1 MKQLSD
7 FDQWID
13 QQVADAVGSGS
24 RTFKTLVS
32 GIGSVYPTL
41 ILQSLARLNQSG
53 DVDAFVYEAIVRSA
67 HSRCDD
73 PEGLLGGSSMIL
85 PVPHPLDYDWRFTPE
100 SADALLRRAMDAA
113 GGRRVLLLGAPTV
126 FTRAIRTGIGQH
138 FTLVDSNPTLRGAFQ
153 TLGYGDQ
160 VVTSDLAVDTIPD
173 LCGAAAVADPPWY
186 PETIKSFLWV
196 GQRMLAP
203 GSAILIS
210 LPPEG
215 TRPGIVEEREDLL
228 SWTTRAGLR
237 LVTIERRGT
246 RYLTPPFERN
256 ALSAAGVRAPLSWR
270 TGDLAS
276 FQVLTASHEPRPPV
290 QTRSGRWEEV
300 VVGHVRIRVL
310 TSTETDSSGDARLVH
325 LVPGDVLQ
333 SVSSRDP
340 IRDSV
345 RVWTSGNRVYGCEA
359 PHLLLHRLR
368 TLAGA
373 CCGDIAR
380 TPVGDNPEIG
390 GSVAQQLSELIRLEQ
405 SEYGA

>member
-7 FDQWID
+7 FDHWVD

-24 RTFKTLVS
+24 RTFQTLVS

-41 ILQSLARLNQSG
+41 ILRSLARLNQSG
-53 DVDAFVYEAIVRSA
+53 NVDASIYEAIVRSA
-67 HSRCDD
+67 HSLCGDAERLVGD
-73 PEGLLGGSSMIL
+73 SSTVL

-100 SADALLRRAMDAA
+100 SADALLRRAMLAA

-138 FTLVDSNPTLRGAFQ
+138 FTLVDSNPILRGAFQ
-153 TLGYGDQ
+153 ALGHGDQ
-160 VVTSDLAVDTIPD
+160 VVTSDLAVDVIPD

-186 PETIKSFLWV
+186 PETIKSFLWA
-196 GQRMLAP
+196 GRRMLAP
-203 GSAILIS
+203 GSTILIS

-237 LVTIERRGT
+237 LLTIEKRAT

-256 ALSAAGVRAPLSWR
+256 ALSAAGVHAPLSWR

-276 FQVLTASHEPRPPV
+276 FQVLTVSHESRPQV

-300 VVGHVRIRVL
+300 VVGHIRIRVL
-310 TSTETDSSGDARLVH
+310 TTAETDSSEDARLVP

-340 IRDSV
+340 VRDSV

-359 PHLLLHRLR
+359 RRLLLDLLR

-373 CCGDIAR
+373 CCGDIER
-380 TPVGDNPEIG
+380 NPVGHNPEIG
-390 GSVAQQLSELIRLEQ
+390 RLVAQQLSELIRLEQ